1 MPQKNRTAW
10 AWVPS
15 LYFFE
20 GLPYFIVNTISVII
34 LKRLGLGNGD
44 VAMYTGLLYLPWVI
58 KPLWSPFVDVLK
70 TKRWWILVSEVIMC
84 LCIWWC
90 AYQIHADVLD
100 KGRHFYM
107 LLGLF
112 WVTAF
117 ASATHDIAADG
128 FYMLALDE
136 HRATQFVG
144 IRNTFYRIASVFGQ
158 GVLVMLAG
166 VLELRYG
173 DIPGAWR
180 TVMIF
185 SALFLAVIT
194 LWHNFFALPF
204 PDSDGDRLAGGDGAG
219 GHSVRSV
226 AKELAGSFATFFR
239 KDGIVVALLFML
251 LYRLPEAFV
260 VKMMNPFFL
269 DSVQQGGLGLE
280 TGDVGLV
287 YGTFGAAALIAGGIL
302 GGLVAGRWGLK
313 RCMWAMALSLTL
325 PCAVFLLMA
334 LYQPSDLWLIG
345 AGVCL
350 DQFGYGFGFTAYTL
364 YLMYFSRGEY
374 KTSHYSICTAFMA
387 LSMMLPGMVAGYIQE
402 AVGYPMFFIIVILCF
417 VATFVVVAS
426 VKVDS
431 DYGKKVD

>member
-1 MPQKNRTAW
+1 MPQKSRTAW

-70 TKRWWILVSEVIMC
+70 TKRWWILVSEAIMC

-90 AYQIHADVLD
+90 AYQVHADVLD
-100 KGRHFYM
+100 KGMHFYM

-166 VLELRYG
+166 LLELRYG

-185 SALFLAVIT
+185 SALLLAVIT

-204 PDSDGDRLAGGDGAG
+204 SDSDGDRFAGRG
-219 GHSVRSV
+219 GQGRHSVKSV
-226 AKELAGSFATFFR
+226 AKELAGSFATFFH

-251 LYRLPEAFV
+251 FYRLPEAFV

-287 YGTFGAAALIAGGIL
+287 YGTFGAVALITGGII

-325 PCAVFLLMA
+325 PCVVFLLMA
-334 LYQPSDLWLIG
+334 LFQPSDLWVIG

-387 LSMMLPGMVAGYIQE
+387 LSMMIPGMVAGYIQE
-402 AVGYPMFFIIVILCF
+402 AVGYPVFFIIVILCF
-417 VATFVVVAS
+417 VATFAVVAS

-431 DYGKKVD
+431 DYGKKID